1 MPQPDDD
8 TCNTNDFDY
17 DYHNDIY
24 STEIKHYVASRDSN
38 ISGISFTDECVHD
51 SNSWF
56 NCLCIKK
63 FQFGFIPQGHIAA
76 FPTGNTVHDHKHH
89 KYTSYLELFHALR
102 GNRIPN
108 CMGARIPV
116 PTSMNIGA
124 WEYHLRN
131 YYDPQLIDFLKYG
144 FPIDLVSKPEIDN
157 VFVRNHPTATQ
168 YPMDVNQYITKETQ
182 HKAILGP
189 FSVSPITGIHCSPML
204 TRPKPGADSRRVIV
218 DLSWPKMGSINHNV
232 ASDIYMGTPFKL
244 KFPTIDDIVNRIISF
259 KGKCLLYKVD
269 IRRAFRILKLDP
281 QDIAFTGLQWQGK
294 FYVDTSIPF
303 GYRHGSVCCQRVTDA
318 VRYIMHTQ
326 GVQHLFNYIDD
337 FIGVD
342 YPAVADSHFQKLLHI
357 MAQLGIPISE
367 EKLFPPSTEV
377 PCLGILINTSKGSLR
392 IPDEKLNEVNLKCIK
407 WASKSTATKKQL
419 QSLVGSLIYIHKCVK
434 PARLFVNRILATL
447 RESPEQGCIQL
458 SQEFKKDIAWFN
470 SFLVHFN
477 GRTFFSKGFIQPVT
491 NIYLDACLVGLG
503 GVWNQQVY
511 QCLVPTFNCAVSIVH
526 YEMINILVA
535 LRLWVRDLNGKRLVI
550 HCDNAAV
557 VSILN
562 TGKGQDSLLLAIA
575 RNVWLCAANSDIDL
589 TLVHI
594 PGKNNIIADLLS
606 RWQILGTNRNNLY
619 VHIPKPKWQKIVDE
633 FMHIDFDI

>member
-1 MPQPDDD
+1 MPDSEND
-8 TCNTNDFDY
+8 TCLETDFDFDY
-17 DYHNDIY
+17 NHDKY
-24 STEIKHYVASRDSN
+24 STETDDYVTPCDSN
-38 ISGISFTDECVHD
+38 VLGVSFSDGCVHGGGG
-51 SNSWF
+51 WF
-56 NCLCIKK
+56 NCLCLKT
-63 FQFGFIPQGHIAA
+63 FQFGFIPQGNISA
-76 FPTGNTVHDHKHH
+76 FPSGKVVNSYKSN
-89 KYTSYLELFHALR
+89 SYLELFRALR
-102 GNRIPN
+102 GNQLPN
-108 CMGARIPV
+108 CRGARIPI

-124 WEYHLRN
+124 WEYYLRN

-144 FPIDLVSKPEIDN
+144 FPIDLVNEPKIDN
-157 VFVRNHPTATQ
+157 AFVRNHPTATQ
-168 YPMDVNQYITKETQ
+168 YPQDVGKYMAKEIK
-182 HKAILGP
+182 HHAILGP
-189 FSVSPITGIHCSPML
+189 FPAAPIIGLHCSPML

-232 ASDIYMGTPFKL
+232 ASDIYMGIPFKL

-281 QDIAFTGLQWQGK
+281 QDIALTGLQWQGK
-294 FYVDTSIPF
+294 FYVDTSVPF

-318 VRYIMHTQ
+318 VRYIMHTK

-342 YPAVADSHFQKLLHI
+342 DPTVAQSHFQMLLQV
-357 MAQLGIPISE
+357 MAELGIPISE
-367 EKLFPPSTEV
+367 EKLFSPSTEV
-377 PCLGILINTSKGSLR
+377 PCLGILINTAKGSLR
-392 IPDEKLNEVNLKCIK
+392 IPDDKLAEVNQKCTK
-407 WASKSTATKKQL
+407 WASKHTATKKQL

-447 RESPEQGCIQL
+447 REAPERGCIHL

-470 SFLVHFN
+470 SFLVQFN
-477 GRTFFSKGFIQPVT
+477 GRTFYSKGIIQPVT
-491 NIYLDACLVGLG
+491 NIFLDASLIGLG

-511 QCLVPTFNCAVSIVH
+511 QCLVPTFDQAVSIVH
-526 YEMINILVA
+526 YEMINILLA
-535 LRLWVRDLNGKRLVI
+535 LRLWARDLSGKRLVI

-562 TGKGQDSLLLAIA
+562 TGKGQDSLLLAVA
-575 RNVWLCAANSDIDL
+575 RNVWLFAANSDIDL

-606 RWQILGTNRNNLY
+606 RWQIIGTNRNNLH
-619 VHIPKPKWQKIVDE
+619 VHVPNPKWQKISNHL
-633 FMHIDFDI
+633 MHIDFNI